1 MSFHVSLPTD
11 NVSQDALTVT
21 ELTGQIKS
29 LLEETFVSVSVCG
42 EISDLA
48 RPRSGHI
55 YFSLK
60 DETAQIRA
68 VLWRGTARQLKF
80 DLDDGME
87 VICEGQIDVYPPR
100 GSYQL
105 VVREMEPRGVGAL
118 QLAFRQLHEKLSAE
132 GLFDPGRKRP
142 LPSFP
147 QRVAVVTSPT
157 GAAIRDF
164 LQVLKRRWR
173 AMNTLIVPSRV
184 QGDGAADEIAAA
196 IRQINHLN
204 PLPDILVVT
213 RGGGS
218 LEDLWCFNEEAV
230 VRAIV
235 DSQVPVVS
243 AIGHEIDITLSDLAA
258 DMRALTPSEAA
269 EHVAPSSEDTLRHL
283 VNHQQRLVTALRRR
297 SSQARLELKGLASR
311 SALKRPLEQVR
322 QRARRVDELELRA
335 SRAIEQQRENTRH
348 QITRLTGQ
356 LETLSPLGVLARGY
370 SVTSLANG
378 QLVHNSKSLSI
389 GDQVV
394 TRLAHGQFQS
404 RVEEVD

>member
-1 MSFHVSLPTD
+1 MSFQVSLPAD

-118 QLAFRQLHEKLSAE
+118 QLAFRQLHEKLSVE
-132 GLFDPGRKRP
+132 GLFDSERKRP

-147 QRVAVVTSPT
+147 QRIAVVTSPT

-173 AMNTLIVPSRV
+173 AMDTLIVPSRV
-184 QGDGAADEIAAA
+184 QGAGAADEIATA
-196 IRQINHLN
+196 IRQVNHLN

-218 LEDLWCFNEEAV
+218 LEDLWSFNEEAV

-283 VNHQQRLVTALRRR
+283 AIHQQRLVTALRRR
-297 SSQARLELKGLASR
+297 SSQARLELNGLASR
-311 SALKRPLEQVR
+311 SALKRPLEHVR

-335 SRAIEQQRENTRH
+335 SRAIERRRENTRH
-348 QITRLTGQ
+348 QITRLAGQ
-356 LETLSPLGVLARGY
+356 LETLSPLRVLARGY

-378 QLVHNSKSLSI
+378 RLVHDSKSLSI

-394 TRLAHGQFQS
+394 TRLAHGQLHS

>member
-218 LEDLWCFNEEAV
+218 LEDLWCF
-230 VRAIV
+230 
-235 DSQVPVVS
+235 
-243 AIGHEIDITLSDLAA
+243 
-258 DMRALTPSEAA
+258 
-269 EHVAPSSEDTLRHL
+269 
-283 VNHQQRLVTALRRR
+283 RL
-297 SSQARLELKGLASR
+297 
-311 SALKRPLEQVR
+311 
-322 QRARRVDELELRA
+322 
-335 SRAIEQQRENTRH
+335 
-348 QITRLTGQ
+348 
-356 LETLSPLGVLARGY
+356 
-370 SVTSLANG
+370 
-378 QLVHNSKSLSI
+378 
-389 GDQVV
+389 
-394 TRLAHGQFQS
+394 
-404 RVEEVD
+404 